1 MQNYSNLDVSI
12 LLILFCF
19 VLFLFRFCVCF
30 NESYHSLSS
39 TYVRHCKSLPL
50 KDHFWRKRGTFT
62 LSTKITGACL
72 YTRRSITKSFSWS
85 YKVKATSYRLR
96 TDLTIIEMTFLFSSC
111 RKKKKNPDRQFSIFY
126 DALWWKLAYIFFRN
140 EYTAWSC
147 SPSVLLCFVF
157 SFYEEELMR
166 TLWIVAEVAPTVS
179 FRLALSVLNNCL
191 SIYAAATNSK
201 S

>member
-1 MQNYSNLDVSI
+1 M
-12 LLILFCF
+12 FCFTF
-19 VLFLFRFCVCF
+19 VLFSFRFCVCF

-62 LSTKITGACL
+62 LSAKITGACL

-166 TLWIVAEVAPTVS
+166 TLCRRSRPNS
-179 FRLALSVLNNCL
+179 LFPSCL
-191 SIYAAATNSK
+191 VRFEQLPKYLRCSNKFEIIKRDWSLQYYFVT
-201 S
+201 